1 LNLDHSADDF
11 VDVVFSVTPIT
22 TVVEGVS
29 LVDVSTSGG
38 GKLEGPDGV
47 VGLLEV
53 GADGE
58 DFFNKIFNTQ
68 DVVLGE
74 GSRNNLVGSDGDSL
88 LVDLKVTS
96 LVEQLGDGLSVR
108 VTVGDIRVDVLKHV
122 KGGLVY
128 SNESGVVDL
137 SKSEESEDSL
147 RSGVDVV
154 DTSDS
159 DNKEKLGFSRDKE
172 GVAGSGLSS

>member
-1 LNLDHSADDF
+1 
-11 VDVVFSVTPIT
+11 VVLSVTPIT
-22 TVVEGVS
+22 TVVERVS

-47 VGLLEV
+47 VGFLEV
-53 GADGE
+53 GTDSE
-58 DFFNKIFNTQ
+58 DFFNKVFNTQ
-68 DVVLGE
+68 NVVLGE
-74 GSRNNLVGSDGDSL
+74 GSGDNLVGSDGDSL
-88 LVDLKVTS
+88 LVDLQVTS

-108 VTVGDIRVDVLKHV
+108 VTVGDVRVDVLKHV
-122 KGGLVY
+122 KSGLVN
-128 SNESGVVDL
+128 SNESGVVNL

-147 RSGVDVV
+147 GSGVDVV

-159 DNKEKLGFSRDKE
+159 DDEEKLGFSRDKE